1 MSGSI
6 DSRSASGAGDVPR
19 RRAFFGSGA
28 LPKPN
33 AQSASRSDWA
43 DVARGIGIILVVFE
57 HAARGI
63 VSAGLA
69 PNSDAFKLQD
79 AAIYSFHMPLFFF
92 LSGCFFSRGA
102 GLVEFARSR
111 TLVLVYPY
119 LLWTLLVGSIVIIAG
134 ELVNNPL
141 ALNALARIF
150 WQPIQ
155 QYWFL
160 YALFLCHWAGFLVR
174 PAWALA
180 ALAIGLHVLTAFV
193 GLGNIALTSAHY
205 LIYFAVGV
213 WGAAFWKRASDAP
226 RLRGACIAAVAAIAA
241 AAILLAHKPPYALAS
256 FPPADRFGLAV
267 FGVAAVIGASIALQR
282 KAPVLSS
289 IGRASMAIYVMHTLF
304 SAGARI
310 ALQHAGFSN
319 PLLHYMVGTALGLAV
334 PFAAYVFAKRAGV
347 SLQLGLGR

>member
-6 DSRSASGAGDVPR
+6 DSRSASDAGDLPQR
-19 RRAFFGSGA
+19 RSFFELGA
-28 LPKPN
+28 LPNPN
-33 AQSASRSDWA
+33 QHAPSRSDWA

-69 PNSDAFKLQD
+69 PYSDAFKLQD

-111 TLVLVYPY
+111 ALVLVYPY
-119 LLWTLLVGSIVIIAG
+119 FLWTVLVGSVVITAG

-141 ALNALARIF
+141 ALNALTKIF

-160 YALFLCHWAGFLVR
+160 YALFLCHWCGFLVR
-174 PAWALA
+174 PGWALA
-180 ALAIGLHVLTAFV
+180 ALAIALHALTAFV
-193 GLGNIALTSAHY
+193 GLGNIALTTAHY

-213 WGAAFWKRASDAP
+213 WGAAIWKRASDVR
-226 RLRGACIAAVAAIAA
+226 RLHGALIAASAAIAA
-241 AAILLAHKPPYALAS
+241 AVILLAHQPPYALTS
-256 FPPADRFGLAV
+256 FPPVERFGLAF
-267 FGVAAVIGASIALQR
+267 FGVAAVIGVSIALQH
-282 KAPVLSS
+282 KAPLLSS
-289 IGRASMAIYVMHTLF
+289 LGRASMAIYVMHTLF

-310 ALQHAGFSN
+310 ALQHADFRDT
-319 PLLHYMVGTALGLAV
+319 LLHYMVGTAVGLAA
-334 PFAAYVFAKRAGV
+334 PFAVYVLAKRAGV
-347 SLQLGLGR
+347 SLQVGLGR